1 MRAADV
7 DCEHG
12 HESADYATEMRV
24 LGVLIVILG
33 VATVVLIVVMRT
45 VVGPA
50 LRRRHIEQL
59 ERENE
64 RLDRLL
70 DQRDRQENP

>member
-1 MRAADV
+1 
-7 DCEHG
+7 
-12 HESADYATEMRV
+12 MRV
-24 LGVLIVILG
+24 LGELIVILG
-33 VATVVLIVVMRT
+33 AVTVALILVMRQ

-50 LRRRHIEQL
+50 LRRRRIEQL

-70 DQRDRQENP
+70 QGKDGEHGP

>member
-1 MRAADV
+1 MRA
-7 DCEHG
+7 
-12 HESADYATEMRV
+12 
-24 LGVLIVILG
+24 LGVLVVIL
-33 VATVVLIVVMRT
+33 AFAAVVLIVVMRT

-70 DQRDRQENP
+70 AERDRQENP

>member
-1 MRAADV
+1 MRI
-7 DCEHG
+7 
-12 HESADYATEMRV
+12 
-24 LGVLIVILG
+24 LGVLIVILTL
-33 VATVVLIVVMRT
+33 ATIVMIALMRV

-70 DQRDRQENP
+70 DRRNDRT

>member
-1 MRAADV
+1 MRI
-7 DCEHG
+7 
-12 HESADYATEMRV
+12 
-24 LGVLIVILG
+24 LGELIVILG
-33 VATVVLIVVMRT
+33 AVTVVLIVVMRR

-70 DQRDRQENP
+70 QGQDREQRP

>member
-1 MRAADV
+1 MRI
-7 DCEHG
+7 
-12 HESADYATEMRV
+12 
-24 LGVLIVILG
+24 LGELIVILG
-33 VATVVLIVVMRT
+33 IALVVMIVVMRR
-45 VVGPA
+45 VVTPA

-70 DQRDRQENP
+70 ERKREDQP

>member
-1 MRAADV
+1 MRI
-7 DCEHG
+7 
-12 HESADYATEMRV
+12 
-24 LGVLIVILG
+24 LGELIVILG
-33 VATVVLIVVMRT
+33 IALVVMIVVMRR
-45 VVGPA
+45 VVTPA

-70 DQRDRQENP
+70 ERNREDQP

>member
-1 MRAADV
+1 MRI
-7 DCEHG
+7 
-12 HESADYATEMRV
+12 
-24 LGVLIVILG
+24 LGVLIVVLTLAA
-33 VATVVLIVVMRT
+33 VAMIAVMRV

-70 DQRDRQENP
+70 GRHDNDRS